1 MRMLLLATASLA
13 CLAGCTAS
21 PGSPGVTSNLPT
33 AIMQACGQK
42 ATADAIVSTVLQNY
56 KVSTKAA
63 TIILTLDE
71 IATIYCSAYG
81 TPITATPAN
90 ASTQVMISP
99 AG

>member
-1 MRMLLLATASLA
+1 MRLSLSIVAASLA
-13 CLAGCTAS
+13 VAGCTAS
-21 PGSPGVTSNLPT
+21 PGSPGVTTSLPA

-56 KVSTKAA
+56 KVNAKTA

-71 IATIYCSAYG
+71 IATIYCGAYG
-81 TPITATPAN
+81 TPVTAAPAN
-90 ASTQVMISP
+90 ASTQVMLTP